1 MPPLTDLATEFVHQ
15 TLPTALSY
23 YASVMLSYVR
33 KAQRV
38 VMQIIPSFRI
48 RCSRPKERACP
59 AKTKTPSELSSP
71 AGMENVQPGSDLS
84 L

>member
-1 MPPLTDLATEFVHQ
+1 MYLCIDFVIWQ
-15 TLPTALSY
+15 TSSESCHADYSLLQDTVQQAE
-23 YASVMLSYVR
+23 
-33 KAQRV
+33 
-38 VMQIIPSFRI
+38 
-48 RCSRPKERACP
+48 ERACP